1 MLPELLE
8 VVLGTDPA
16 GPATTIAA
24 VLGPDRPISQPI
36 PVVPELC

>member
-16 GPATTIAA
+16 GPATTIAT
-24 VLGPDRPISQPI
+24 VGPDRPISQPI